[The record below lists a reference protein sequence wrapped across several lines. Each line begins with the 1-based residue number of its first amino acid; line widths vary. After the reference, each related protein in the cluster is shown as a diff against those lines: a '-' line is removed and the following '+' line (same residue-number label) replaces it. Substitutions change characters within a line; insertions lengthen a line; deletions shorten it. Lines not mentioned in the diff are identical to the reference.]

1 MVVSMDDEGAVLQPG
16 RGVEL
21 RVDVGRQVVELLR
34 GGVVERVW
42 PVSTSRYGTGF
53 EEGSWKT
60 PTGRFTIAEKVG
72 AGAPEWMEFRGRKPV
87 GVLAEAGGER
97 DGVLSRILWLG
108 GLDAENA
115 NTRGRFIYFH
125 GTNREDLIGTPA
137 SMGCVRMRNA
147 DVVELFDLVEVGTP
161 VAIG

>member
-1 MVVSMDDEGAVLQPG
+1 MDDGTGVAQPG
-16 RGVEL
+16 RWL
-21 RVDVGRQVVELLR
+21 RVDVARQVVEFLR
-34 GGVVERVW
+34 DGAVVKTW
-42 PVSTSRYGTGF
+42 PVSTSKFGTGCV
-53 EEGSWKT
+53 EGSWKT

-72 AGAPEWMEFRGRKPV
+72 GGAPEWMEFRGRKAT
-87 GVLAEAGGER
+87 GMLAEPGGER
-97 DGVLSRILWLG
+97 DGVLTRILWLE
-108 GLDAENA
+108 GLDEANA
-115 NTRGRFIYFH
+115 NTKGRYIYFH